1 MDTNNLPSHLH
12 PNVSADGF
20 FQAVLRSFIKN
31 ESNAASVI
39 LHYEVICK
47 GVPLDAVLKVDIT
60 LDRLEV
66 EKNVWIDWK
75 YTPENPFPKLPEDYL
90 VHVKFADESTSISD
104 GSGARPLSY
113 WHNDGNANYF
123 EWSPYIQN
131 ESQIIAYMILDPN
144 DHD

>member
-12 PNVSADGF
+12 PNVSANEF
-20 FQAVLRSFIKN
+20 FQAVLKSFIKN
-31 ESNAASVI
+31 ESNAASVN

-75 YTPENPFPKLPEDYL
+75 YTPENPFPNLPEDYL
-90 VHVKFADESTSISD
+90 VHVKFKDETTSID
-104 GSGARPLSY
+104 DAARPLSY
-113 WHNDGNANYF
+113 WHNDGYGSNF
-123 EWSPYIQN
+123 EHSPSVK
-131 ESQIIAYMILDPN
+131 EDCQIIAYMVLDPN